1 MQASLDLL
9 ITFVVQ
15 LFILVDPVAGAPV
28 FLAITPHDSAS
39 ERRTMALRGC
49 FVAAVVVWFFI
60 LAGPWVLGY
69 FGIKTAAVRTCGGI
83 LLFAIALEMLYG
95 RTSGTETSPGEE
107 RLAEIKKDISITPPG
122 HSPAGR
128 SRHHR
133 HRPDLRR
140 PRLRPPRLSGSAAR
154 HGGGI
159 RRLLRHPEQSRT
171 ADPHAGQAGHHR
183 GDPHHGPGAG
193 FSGRAVRPGRA
204 RYGAGQGMMFG

>member
-28 FLAITPHDSAS
+28 FLAITPHDSAA

-107 RLAEIKKDISITPPG
+107 RLAEIKKDISITPLAIPLLAGPG
-122 HSPAGR
+122 TIATALIFAGR
-128 SRHHR
+128 ASG
-133 HRPDLRR
+133 PLGY
-140 PRLRPPRLSGSAAR
+140 LALLLGTAVVFAGSFVILSKAE
-154 HGGGI
+154 
-159 RRLLRHPEQSRT
+159 LLTRVLGKLGTTVVTRIMGLVLAFLAVQYVLDGLAT
-171 ADPHAGQAGHHR
+171 ALGR
-183 GDPHHGPGAG
+183 G
-193 FSGRAVRPGRA
+193 
-204 RYGAGQGMMFG
+204 